1 MRTLVPFD
9 ATDPK
14 TRLEGLFS
22 PAERRDLA
30 AVMLAD
36 VIEAVRAAGGDPL
49 VVATADVACDAP
61 VQVDE
66 RALSDA
72 VNARLEP
79 GTAVVMA
86 DLALATPRVL
96 RSFFAATGDVV
107 LAPGLGGGTNA
118 LVVRDDGFAVDYHG
132 ASYRDHLRSAAAAGC
147 SVREFDATRLAL
159 DVDERADLADALVRG
174 EGRTPGWLR
183 DAGVALA
190 DGSGRANVARRR
202 DEKR

>member
-14 TRLEGLFS
+14 TRLDALFS
-22 PAERRDLA
+22 PAERRELA

-36 VIEAVRAAGGDPL
+36 VLEAVRAAGGEPL

-61 VQVDE
+61 VAVDE

-96 RSFFAATGDVV
+96 RSLFAASGDVV

-118 LVVRDDGFAVDYHG
+118 LVVRDDGFTVDYHG
-132 ASYRDHLRSAAAAGC
+132 ASYRDHLRNAAAAGC
-147 SVREFDATRLAL
+147 SVREFDAARLAL
-159 DVDERADLADALVRG
+159 DVDERADLADVLSRG
-174 EGRTPGWLR
+174 EGRTPAWLR
-183 DAGVALA
+183 EAGVTLA
-190 DGSGRANVARRR
+190 DGAGRTNVTRS
-202 DEKR
+202 EKE

>member
-14 TRLEGLFS
+14 TRLSPLFS
-22 PAERRDLA
+22 PDERRELA
-30 AVMLAD
+30 AVMLGD
-36 VIEAVRAAGGDPL
+36 VLDAVRAAGGDPL
-49 VVATADVACDAP
+49 VVATDDVACDAP
-61 VQVDE
+61 VVVDE

-79 GTAVVMA
+79 KTAVVMA
-86 DLALATPRVL
+86 DLALSTPRVL
-96 RSFFAATGDVV
+96 DAFFAASGDVV

-132 ASYRDHLRSAAAAGC
+132 ASYRDHLRNAAAAGC

-159 DVDERADLADALVRG
+159 DVDERTDLADVLLRAEG
-174 EGRTPGWLR
+174 ETPGWLR
-183 DAGVALA
+183 DAGVGLA
-190 DGSGRANVARRR
+190 TDGGRTNVAR
-202 DEKR
+202 KR